1 MADNYL
7 EKKYRDVFGEHS
19 GVNPETGF
27 EERRSPARRLPV
39 RLPKGTSGNKAAGKG
54 LPAALFKIYRWRSV
68 SGFCRLK
75 FFCIHL
81 QFNRFAV

>member
-27 EERRSPARRLPV
+27 EERRSPALRLPV
-39 RLPKGTSGNKAAGKG
+39 RLPKGTSGNKAAGK
-54 LPAALFKIYRWRSV
+54 
-68 SGFCRLK
+68 
-75 FFCIHL
+75 
-81 QFNRFAV
+81 